1 MKKTIRMLLAGC
13 AMSLA
18 PAVCGQSAAQG
29 TLTTVTG
36 TVVDETGE
44 PLAGAVVR
52 VAGPGMTTAVTTDVD
67 GRYTISVPAGKSLT
81 VSYIGFEP
89 STRSVKGDVSA
100 FNFSLA
106 PDASKALDELVVV
119 GYGTQKKAHLTG
131 AISTV
136 PMDDIKDLADG
147 NLASSLSGLVNG
159 LSVVGGDSRPGDPAS
174 VYVRGVRSLG
184 DVGSTVQQPLFVI
197 DGVVY
202 NNDVRVGNITTNP
215 GADAFNNLDPN
226 DVESITV
233 LKDASAAVY
242 GSRAANGVILVTTK
256 KGKLG
261 EPVISYSGTFGFT
274 DAVSNPKMLNAY
286 DYGRLYNAIAAAD
299 PTNTTLNRL
308 NDLFQADELQA
319 MRRLNYDLLEV

>member
-119 GYGTQKKAHLTG
+119 GYGTQKKSEITG
-131 AISTV
+131 SIASV
-136 PMDDIKDLADG
+136 KGDKIKDFSVNSVADALAGMAAGVAVTKSTGSPGEAPDIIIRG
-147 NLASSLSGLVNG
+147 AASVNG
-159 LSVVGGDSRPGDPAS
+159 MA
-174 VYVRGVRSLG
+174 
-184 DVGSTVQQPLFVI
+184 PLYIV
-197 DGVVY
+197 DGVKQSTGF
-202 NNDVRVGNITTNP
+202 D
-215 GADAFNNLDPN
+215 FNMRDI
-226 DVESITV
+226 ESIEV
-233 LKDASAAVY
+233 LKDA
-242 GSRAANGVILVTTK
+242 GRRRDSRDHPSRRR
-256 KGKLG
+256 G
-261 EPVISYSGTFGFT
+261 EGFGEHHGPIRHPR
-274 DAVSNPKMLNAY
+274 NLQPHK
-286 DYGRLYNAIAAAD
+286 
-299 PTNTTLNRL
+299 
-308 NDLFQADELQA
+308 ADEPRPVHRSQGPHGRRHPHERG
-319 MRRLNYDLLEV
+319 RRLGLGAA